1 MSDQKNKEPD
11 IEIEIE
17 VGQELQVE
25 EYNFK
30 SALDKVILTDKS
42 KLEDSEKD

>member
-1 MSDQKNKEPD
+1 MSKNHKKLE

-17 VGQELQVE
+17 IEEELE
-25 EYNFK
+25 TSESSFK
-30 SALDKVILTDKS
+30 SDLDKVILTDKS